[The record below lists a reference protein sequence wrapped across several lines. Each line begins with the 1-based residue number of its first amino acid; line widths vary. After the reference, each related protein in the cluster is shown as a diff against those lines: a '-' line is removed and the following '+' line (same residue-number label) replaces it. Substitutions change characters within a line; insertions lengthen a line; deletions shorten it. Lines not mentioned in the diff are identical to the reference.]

1 MFQDNLKRLRQKQ
14 GYSQA
19 ELAQQLHVVRQTVSK
34 WERGLSVPD
43 AQMLIELADIL
54 EVSVEELLGAPI
66 EEEGKQEESK
76 HESSKNASENERD
89 IANALARLNDQL
101 AMQNERRQKIWTMVK
116 RVFLAAI
123 ILWIVLIIMNVAFT
137 YSIDDK
143 EQSATVSPEV
153 GIEDIVGTSGGLTS
167 QSQVRGSPRMIQ
179 FATQRRGS

>member
-19 ELAQQLHVVRQTVSK
+19 ELAQKLHVVRQTVSK

-66 EEEGKQEESK
+66 EEDTSEEEST
-76 HESSKNASENERD
+76 HESSENSSENKRE

-101 AMQNERRQKIWTMVK
+101 ALQNERRQRIWTMVK

-123 ILWIVLIIMNVAFT
+123 ILWLVLIIMNLAFT
-137 YSIDDK
+137 YSTDDK

-153 GIEDIVGTSGGLTS
+153 SIEDIVGEEAMGDE
-167 QSQVRGSPRMIQ
+167 
-179 FATQRRGS
+179 AED